1 MSRWRCSVTR
11 TRSLA
16 AYIRHLGGEPIEHRC
31 FRFEIPLGE
40 TRRVIPEINK
50 LGLRC
55 TKVSER
61 QDSDINGKACSIATI
76 ELKRQPAETSEYDAD
91 RRLMSVA
98 PAPVDA

>member
-1 MSRWRCSVTR
+1 MALADNPEA
-11 TRSLA
+11 LA
-16 AYIRHLGGEPIEHRC
+16 AYIRHLGGEPIEHRT

-61 QDSDINGKACSIATI
+61 QDNDSNGKACSIATI
-76 ELKRQPAETSEYDAD
+76 EIKRQPKKSEYQQERD
-91 RRLMSVA
+91 LMSA
-98 PAPVDA
+98 IIR